1 MGYDETVSEESF
13 NKIEC
18 YVMLCMLCY
27 VCYVMYVM
35 LCMLCYEC
43 YVQSMGS

>member
-18 YVMLCMLCY
+18 YI
-27 VCYVMYVM
+27 M

-43 YVQSMGS
+43 YVMNVMYNLWEAKLEASK